1 MDEGNIGTITCED
14 DSGQKSVFIDGF
26 TAEDGWIINKTTG
39 EKYPDV
45 PIRRLRLSKRCI
57 NALYRWGSK
66 NGLIQEGE
74 VYLSSIV
81 FSDIRRIANY
91 KNVGRKT
98 LAELDLVVNCY
109 LGIEQSET
117 DLMGMLPDGSAS
129 GNTDYLIQNLNIL
142 PDWEPAGENL
152 LKNRTTGQV
161 IPDAPIGLL
170 GLNVRATNCL
180 CTERIANISDLAGM
194 EYQKLL
200 GIKNFGKN
208 TLDNLISKLDLY
220 FKRNSIG
227 TPVAVQRE
235 EKNDVCL
242 PKTDTV
248 ILPRSAA
255 RKLSEGVIVQ
265 DGSIIRIR
273 DGMVIGDADI
283 SELYLDRRG
292 EHCLRQSGIK
302 KVSQLIGMTYD
313 GLLGIKSLGLR
324 SANDIRG
331 KLAYYLRN
339 CTAICP
345 ESGAVTVLSEATIT
359 EYFSENP
366 FAAPEREELIAL
378 FPEEKRDGAGA
389 LLDSLVENQTLICEN
404 GRYRKYCP
412 SFYDCLDEFAEN
424 GKESDRIDR
433 DIVLMRADGKRLDD
447 IGRECGITRERVRQR
462 EARVVRKTRIL
473 NGDIFDE
480 DRYAYLYE
488 NYCIDPSFFG
498 LIADNRIAYYLTLRY
513 KGGSRPAI
521 EALEDGRIP
530 VNIRRR
536 LEEWL
541 YRDYI
546 TVESGERLA
555 QSRPE
560 IEDYVLK
567 TYCSEGCS
575 FEEFRGLYNDFVL
588 SCGLSR
594 EKTEK
599 LLLDEDERGGRINRL
614 ASSPKV
620 LWSKNSHLR
629 YYDTS
634 LVDADELWETLALWQ
649 YHDIELS
656 TLKFV
661 RSYPELMEKYDIRDE
676 YELHNLL
683 KKLPRYHKNPDIV
696 FSKMPTL
703 RIGVFDRDAAVRKAL
718 FESAPISYTDLGEKL
733 SEIYGFRADVIRSN
747 WFSGIMLYYHDGIF
761 SVDYEEM
768 PPEHM
773 KLLSDALKDDLY
785 FYDELR
791 TIYRRCV
798 PGADVSLIS
807 TFNLRLMGF
816 EPAGSYAYRNYR
828 SAEAYFRHL
837 FTDKDIV
844 DASRFH
850 DRLSK
855 IQLYYQTFASLR
867 RNYEI
872 IEFEP
877 MQYINIRRLN
887 RIGITKDDLEAYCRE
902 VYDFVGE
909 DRFFTVEYLRN
920 LGFTSEIDNLGF
932 SDLFSI
938 SLLRES
944 QDFSNWHLGG
954 NRLFLSDRRT
964 SDRGGS
970 ARAVSL
976 SRLLASLFDDMT
988 EIDVDDLIGILRDE
1002 YNIVLERW
1010 KIIEAAGEASLY
1022 YDRIMDRIYRDYDT
1036 YFDDI

>member
-1 MDEGNIGTITCED
+1 MDDNNIEAVACEEG
-14 DSGQKSVFIDGF
+14 SGQKSVFIDGF
-26 TAEDGWIINKTTG
+26 TAEEGWIINKTTG

-57 NALYRWGSK
+57 NALYRWGK
-66 NGLIQEGE
+66 RYGFMEEGE
-74 VYLSSIV
+74 VYLSSVILKCGNMLDV
-81 FSDIRRIANY
+81 KNIGVRTLEEFDEVVSRYLSPETATAVVSD
-91 KNVGRKT
+91 
-98 LAELDLVVNCY
+98 D
-109 LGIEQSET
+109 SES
-117 DLMGMLPDGSAS
+117 GSADDVGQILES
-129 GNTDYLIQNLNIL
+129 VRVL

-180 CTERIANISDLAGM
+180 CSERIANISDLAGM
-194 EYQKLL
+194 EYQELL
-200 GIKNFGKN
+200 CIKNFGKN

-220 FKRNSIG
+220 FKRNSTG

-248 ILPRSAA
+248 ILPRSAT

-265 DGSIIRIR
+265 DGSIIRIS

-302 KVSQLIGMTYD
+302 KVSQLVGMTYD
-313 GLLGIKSLGLR
+313 GLLGIKNLGLR

-331 KLAYYLRN
+331 KLEYYLRS

-378 FPEEKRDGAGA
+378 FPEEKRDGAGL
-389 LLDSLVENQTLICEN
+389 LLDSLVENRTLVCEN
-404 GRYRKYCP
+404 GRYRKNCP
-412 SFYDCLDEFAEN
+412 SFYECLDIFAEN
-424 GKESDRIDR
+424 GKESDRMNR
-433 DIVLMRADGKRLDD
+433 DIVLMRADGKTLDD

-462 EARVVRKTRIL
+462 EAKAVRKTRIL

-498 LIADNRIAYYLTLRY
+498 LIADNRTAYYLTLRY

-575 FEEFRGLYNDFVL
+575 FEEFRGLYNEFVL

-594 EKTEK
+594 EKTER
-599 LLLDEDERGGRINRL
+599 LLLDEDEKDGRINRL

-620 LWSKNSHLR
+620 LWSKNRHLR
-629 YYDTS
+629 YYDIS

-649 YHDIELS
+649 YHNIELS

-733 SEIYGFRADVIRSN
+733 SEIYGFRADVICSN

-761 SVDYEEM
+761 CVDYEKM

-807 TFNLRLMGF
+807 TFNLRLMGL

-850 DRLSK
+850 DRLRK
-855 IQLYYQTFASLR
+855 IQLYCQTFASLR
-867 RNYEI
+867 RDYEI

-887 RIGITKDDLEAYCRE
+887 RIGITKDDLRSYCRE

-944 QDFSNWHLGG
+944 PDFSNWHLGG

-970 ARAVSL
+970 SGAVSL

-988 EIDVDDLIGILRDE
+988 EIEVDDLIGILRDE
-1002 YNIVLERW
+1002 YNIVLDRW

>member
-1 MDEGNIGTITCED
+1 MDDNNIEAVACEEG
-14 DSGQKSVFIDGF
+14 SGQKSVFIDGF
-26 TAEDGWIINKTTG
+26 TAEEGWIINKTTG

-57 NALYRWGSK
+57 NALYRWGK
-66 NGLIQEGE
+66 QYGFMEEGE
-74 VYLSSIV
+74 VYLSSVILKCGNMLDV
-81 FSDIRRIANY
+81 KNIGIRTLEEFDEVVSRYLSPETATAVVSD
-91 KNVGRKT
+91 
-98 LAELDLVVNCY
+98 D
-109 LGIEQSET
+109 SES
-117 DLMGMLPDGSAS
+117 GSADDVGQILES
-129 GNTDYLIQNLNIL
+129 VRVL
-142 PDWEPAGENL
+142 PDWESSGENL
-152 LKNRTTGQV
+152 LKNRATGQV
-161 IPDAPIGLL
+161 IPDAPISV
-170 GLNVRATNCL
+170 LNLNIRTMNCML
-180 CTERIANISDLAGM
+180 RSKIVKISDLAGM
-194 EYQKLL
+194 EYQKLFDIRNL
-200 GIKNFGKN
+200 GKN
-208 TLDNLISKLDLY
+208 SLIDLISKLDLY
-220 FKRNSIG
+220 FKRNSTG

-255 RKLSEGVIVQ
+255 RKLSESCIVQ

-313 GLLGIKSLGLR
+313 GLLGIRNLGLR

-331 KLAYYLRN
+331 KLDYYLRN

-345 ESGAVTVLSEATIT
+345 ESGAVTVLSEATVT

-378 FPEEKRDGAGA
+378 FPKEKRDGAGA

-412 SFYDCLDEFAEN
+412 SFYDCLDKFAES
-424 GKESDRIDR
+424 GKESDRMDR
-433 DIVLMRADGKRLDD
+433 DIILMRADGKTLDD

-462 EARVVRKTRIL
+462 EARAVRKTRIL
-473 NGDIFDE
+473 NEDLFDE

-488 NYCIDPSFFG
+488 NYCVDASFFG
-498 LIADNRIAYYLTLRY
+498 LIADNRTAYYLTLRY
-513 KGGSRPAI
+513 KGGSRPAT
-521 EALEDGRIP
+521 EALDDGRIP

-575 FEEFRGLYNDFVL
+575 FEEFRGLYNDFVR

-594 EKTEK
+594 EKTER
-599 LLLDEDERGGRINRL
+599 LLLDEDERDGRINRL

-620 LWSKNSHLR
+620 LWSKNRHLR
-629 YYDTS
+629 YYDIS

-649 YHDIELS
+649 YHNIELS

-703 RIGVFDRDAAVRKAL
+703 RIGAFDRDAAVIKAL

-733 SEIYGFRADVIRSN
+733 SEIYGFRADVICSN

-761 SVDYEEM
+761 CVDYKKM

-807 TFNLRLMGF
+807 TFNLKLMGF

-837 FTDKDIV
+837 FTDEDIV

-850 DRLSK
+850 DRLRK
-855 IQLYYQTFASLR
+855 IQLYCQTFASLR
-867 RNYEI
+867 RDYEI

-887 RIGITKDDLEAYCRE
+887 RIGITKDDLRSYCRE

-944 QDFSNWHLGG
+944 PDFSNWHLGG

-970 ARAVSL
+970 SGAVSL

-988 EIDVDDLIGILRDE
+988 EIEVDDLIGILRDE
-1002 YNIVLERW
+1002 YNIVLDRW